1 MNDDNFK
8 IENNGNE
15 KFLIKKNL
23 FALNKTT
30 ALLQDIWSAFYDD
43 TKIYFRESFKIKL
56 LLI

>member
-43 TKIYFRESFKIKL
+43 TIKL
-56 LLI
+56 FS